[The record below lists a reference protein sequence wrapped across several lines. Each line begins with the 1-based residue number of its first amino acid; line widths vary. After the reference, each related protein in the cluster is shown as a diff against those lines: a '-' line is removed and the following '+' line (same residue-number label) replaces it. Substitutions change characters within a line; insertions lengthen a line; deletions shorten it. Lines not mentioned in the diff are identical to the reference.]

1 MAGGAV
7 GRPYRP
13 NHRKAHPKG
22 ASADQRSARAE
33 RHAKV
38 QRRRLRRRPLPWSYL
53 PRRAGASMRD
63 ASQAHKNDPGGTHAH
78 CNVGS
83 GRRAPALPARRRGS
97 DLGRHGQ
104 DRHPQRPVGRLCR
117 FRRQVVLR
125 GRAHGGRGFRRQGAE
140 RAVEV
145 ITADHQNK
153 PDVASNLARQ
163 WYDTDKVDA
172 IMELTT
178 SSVALAVQQLGK
190 EKKKINIVTG
200 AATTDLTGKACT
212 PYGFHWAYDN
222 RALAVGTGGAL
233 VEKGGDTWFFI
244 TADYAFG
251 HSLEAETGR
260 YVTSKGGKV
269 VGAVRHPLSAPDFSS
284 FLLQAQAS
292 KAKVVGLANAGLDTS
307 NAIKQAAEFG
317 IVQGGQRL
325 AALLFTLAEVHG
337 LGLQA
342 SQGLV
347 LTEGYYWDL
356 DDQTRAF
363 AKRFQERTG
372 RMPNMVQA
380 GTYSAVTQYL
390 KAIQAAG
397 TDETEA
403 VAKKLHEMPVEDFFA
418 KKGKAAERPHDPRY
432 VPVRGQEALRVEWAV
447 GLLQAPLDH

>member
-1 MAGGAV
+1 MLRFTRTAAL
-7 GRPYRP
+7 
-13 NHRKAHPKG
+13 
-22 ASADQRSARAE
+22 ASALLWPLAGQAQVSDSVVKIGVLNDQSGLYADFGG
-33 RHAKV
+33 K
-38 QRRRLRRRPLPWSYL
+38 WSYE
-53 PRRAGASMRD
+53 AAKM
-63 ASQAHKNDPGGTHAH
+63 
-78 CNVGS
+78 
-83 GRRAPALPARRRGS
+83 
-97 DLGRHGQ
+97 
-104 DRHPQRPVGRLCR
+104 
-117 FRRQVVLR
+117 
-125 GRAHGGRGFRRQGAE
+125 
-140 RAVEV
+140 AVEDFGGKV
-145 ITADHQNK
+145 LNAPVEVVTADHQNK
-153 PDVASNLARQ
+153 PDVASTVARQ
-163 WYDTDKVDA
+163 WYDVDKVDA

-178 SSVALAVQQLGK
+178 SSVALAIQQLTK
-190 EKKKINIVTG
+190 EKKKINIITG
-200 AATTDLTGKACT
+200 AASTDLTGKACS

-251 HSLEAETGR
+251 HSLEAETGK

-269 VGAVRHPLSAPDFSS
+269 VGAVRHPLSASDFSS

-292 KAKVVGLANAGLDTS
+292 RAKVIGLANAGLDTS

-325 AALLFTLAEVHG
+325 AALLFTLSEVHG

-356 DDQTRAF
+356 DDQNRSF

-372 RMPNMVQA
+372 RMPNMVHA
-380 GTYSAVTQYL
+380 GTYSGVTQYL

-403 VAKKLHEMPVEDFFA
+403 VAKKLHEMPVQDFFA
-418 KKGKAAERPHDPRY
+418 KNGKVLPNGRMVHDMYLFEVKKPSESKGSWDYYKHLATISGD
-432 VPVRGQEALRVEWAV
+432 
-447 GLLQAPLDH
+447 QAFATPKESGCPMTQ